1 MNIKKKMNIKKI
13 YISNKSQGLVNVGV
27 RQCQGQ
33 TMSESDKVKIQL
45 KQYAVVEK

>member
-33 TMSESDKVKIQL
+33 TKSRFS
-45 KQYAVVEK
+45 

>member
-1 MNIKKKMNIKKI
+1 MNIKKI

-33 TMSESDKVKIQL
+33 TMSESDKVKI
-45 KQYAVVEK
+45 

>member
-1 MNIKKKMNIKKI
+1 MNIKKI

-33 TMSESDKVKIQL
+33 TISESDKVKI
-45 KQYAVVEK
+45 